1 MHTIRN
7 RAGGVTAAGAVI
19 LLWILASPLPAQEPK
34 VESDTAPDAS
44 STAERSML
52 WTGSGEQALS
62 QTFPESSVWLEL
74 ENEGRALAL
83 FHPEDRA
90 PALGAVVVLADTGET
105 AASGITR
112 ALAQGLSARGWAV
125 MSLGLEAPSPVL
137 QQILTRS
144 PTPSGEKEA
153 ASSEP
158 PSTQSVMIDVMA
170 AEKAEGL
177 EERYRGRISQA
188 LSAAVAE
195 LGGRG
200 YDAAALLGIGQ
211 AAVHVANH
219 ALEANE
225 VSALIWVAPRFYP
238 VDRQALP
245 ERLEGLAPRMLELYP
260 SGGVSEASDPEQTI
274 GLTLRRAGVA
284 TVDRQPVPWLSPPLE
299 PLGDSVASR
308 VSAWLQSR

>member
-1 MHTIRN
+1 M
-7 RAGGVTAAGAVI
+7 AARSMI
-19 LLWILASPLPAQEPK
+19 LLWILALPLSAQEAK
-34 VESDTAPDAS
+34 VESDTAPAVS
-44 STAERSML
+44 SPANRSLL

-62 QTFPESSVWLEL
+62 QTFPESSIWLEL

-83 FHPEDRA
+83 FYPEDRT

-112 ALAQGLSARGWAV
+112 ALARGLTARGWAV

-144 PTPSGEKEA
+144 PTPSEEEA
-153 ASSEP
+153 GSSESS
-158 PSTQSVMIDVMA
+158 STQSVMIDVMA
-170 AEKAEGL
+170 SEKAEGL
-177 EERYRGRISQA
+177 EEQYRGRISQA

-195 LGGRG
+195 LGTRG
-200 YDAAALLGIGQ
+200 YDAPAMLGIGQ
-211 AAVHVANH
+211 AAGHVANH
-219 ALEANE
+219 ALETNE

-245 ERLEGLAPRMLELYP
+245 ERLEGLESRMLELYP

-274 GLTLRRAGVA
+274 GLALRRAGVA

-299 PLGDSVASR
+299 ALGDSVASR

>member
-1 MHTIRN
+1 M
-7 RAGGVTAAGAVI
+7 AAIAVI
-19 LLWILASPLPAQEPK
+19 ILWILALPVSAQETTA
-34 VESDTAPDAS
+34 ESDAAPGAHSPAD
-44 STAERSML
+44 RSML

-83 FHPEDRA
+83 FHPEDRT

-112 ALAQGLSARGWAV
+112 ALARGLTARGWAV

-137 QQILTRS
+137 QQILARS
-144 PTPSGEKEA
+144 PTPTGEEEA
-153 ASSEP
+153 GSSEESS
-158 PSTQSVMIDVMA
+158 STQSVMIDVMA
-170 AEKAEGL
+170 SEKAQGL
-177 EERYRGRISQA
+177 EEQYRSRIGQA

-195 LGGRG
+195 LKARG
-200 YDAAALLGIGQ
+200 YDAPAVLGIGQ
-211 AAVHVANH
+211 AAVHVANY
-219 ALEANE
+219 ALEASE

-245 ERLEGLAPRMLELYP
+245 QLLEGMESRMLELYP
-260 SGGVSEASDPEQTI
+260 SGGANEASDPEQTI

-308 VSAWLQSR
+308 VSAWLQSK